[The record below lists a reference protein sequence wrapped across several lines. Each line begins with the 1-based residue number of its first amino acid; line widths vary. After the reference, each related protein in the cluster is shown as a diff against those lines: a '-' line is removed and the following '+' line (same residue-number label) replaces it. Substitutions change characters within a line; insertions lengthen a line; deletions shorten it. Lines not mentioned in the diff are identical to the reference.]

1 MKQRLLL
8 ALLMLLTSAGF
19 MKVDGQTIKLA
30 QTEQE
35 ENVTIT
41 FTSSAK
47 TFVGNGV
54 AGKTASYPQIGSD
67 VPVVSSDGSTASYTY
82 KTKTDA
88 PTDLVINSAVPTTSW
103 GDISLTIEGKASQFI
118 TTDANQPFVGTITS
132 LKILSTELTN
142 LNLAKASNLQT
153 LDVSGCTKLTTID
166 NIAGASQLKTL
177 NASGCGFV
185 KLMDISSLTVLEV
198 LDLSDNQLTG
208 FSGSFPVSL
217 KTVDLSGNKLDIKED
232 PWNLTSLVNLTSLKL
247 DGNTIR
253 DISVKEG
260 CFVDFGT
267 QDFTGYSL
275 SPASLGANKD
285 LDLNK
290 DLCAKLV
297 TENVTIVK
305 AESWKK
311 LNDKTGLY
319 DIDATVEAHAV
330 IPDNKVVYRFYDA
343 QNVYVHGDYEC
354 VLVSDKDYKY
364 RVHFTVDPAKVSL
377 TKAELPNGAVIK
389 IFNNSD
395 SEIDF
400 LGANTVSGLKQ
411 GENYKIDIDFT
422 NAPGYELSTF
432 DIKGLKLIDGSV
444 LTKRPIKCVV
454 AATYD
459 KNGDVEPYVGAEIV
473 GTACKV
479 TYTIKSSS
487 DRGVC
492 QVYLADPEGKYT
504 IPVASETELAYG
516 TKIRVLLTPR
526 DPKFTPS
533 VTINGTT
540 YDKDSGLQ
548 ELGENGQ
555 YFVDVTVDKNMN
567 ITASFGDKTSVDV
580 GVILNG
586 EELASSTDLLKD
598 LTVTIFGS
606 GLPTSGSPINRTTGD
621 VTLIPG
627 VSYQLKTAIGS
638 SVSSTD
644 YIKYILVGGLA
655 LDVKREVAANSD
667 DIYTAEFIAP
677 SVNADIC
684 IVSSKLVSDW
694 TIIPSLLDPSETGN
708 VQTSIYEAD
717 GNGNGRAHAFK
728 FKTNPE
734 GLEKYVTVQYSIEGK
749 KQWSTDAPTSVGTY
763 DVQIVA
769 NSATDPKKD
778 GYLPLQGAR
787 EYKLEIKQA
796 TPTFTQVPVVTLS
809 DGKYVIT
816 NATNLEGL
824 DGSFNIGTPTES
836 SSHVVNFEFIP
847 EGNSN
852 YGEVAFAQEVK
863 VNNIEVKKQSVSI
876 SLPSDGSL
884 SIEKVMN
891 ANAVNCPLVEQEGLQ
906 QVEGKFVEGSDLYIY
921 VRYPIGV
928 DPTSVNGVSKY
939 TSSALSA
946 FADGNYSLKL
956 GHSGCYVKAFKYT
969 VPDNAA
975 NGQGEIITF
984 SIDNAAQLTKEY
996 QVEFT
1001 PKVYSIDYTGT
1012 PQTLKDFVM
1021 TNLVVKKAD
1030 GTSVQAYDAAN
1041 NTGYSISFNVKGNS
1055 TNKINGYPVNAGTY
1069 EMVVNVPAAGGH
1081 KSKSYTCDEF
1091 TINKATPKADDLTWP
1106 TALPILKG
1114 DDLLCANL
1122 VGGVSTMVPGSF
1134 QWKNNSLVPQDGQTC
1149 PVEFVPTDLTNYNSI
1164 GDKATEVTVLDITI
1178 PVLRV
1183 ETPMYGT
1190 ITVKDGDGNLISS
1203 GSDIST
1209 VKTLVITATPAQY
1222 FTFGKLVINGKE
1234 YTTQTVTIP
1243 VDGTSPVK
1251 VSAEFKHIDEE
1262 PEIDENSR
1270 YTVNVTKVLR
1280 GAVIDKPGANSV
1292 KRGESFS
1299 FSVATLAADASKV
1312 VVKVDGVT
1320 IKPVSG
1326 KYTITNI
1333 TENKEVSV
1341 TLANPTP
1348 IKVTVPTEYKNKGGY
1363 LMGRVK
1369 ISGPSDGKYYYN
1381 DQITLVAFPESNV
1394 HFDGWTGDLTGLTQI
1409 KEVVLTKDLTAGAK
1423 FSGTPTGIEDIMAA
1437 SITTGKGC
1445 VWVRGIANADVTIV
1459 SIAGRV
1465 QVQERISG
1473 DTRIDVPAGIYVV
1486 VLESGSDVKRVKVIV
1501 K

>member
-19 MKVDGQTIKLA
+19 MKVDGQTIVLA
-30 QTEQE
+30 QTDQE
-35 ENVTIT
+35 ETVTVT
-41 FTSSAK
+41 FTSSEK
-47 TFVGNGV
+47 TFVGDNV
-54 AGKTASYPQIGSD
+54 TGKTASYPKIGSD
-67 VPVVSSDGSTASYTY
+67 VPVVSPDGSTASYTF
-82 KTKTDA
+82 KTKTDGS
-88 PTDLVINSAVPTTSW
+88 TTLLINNAVPTTSW
-103 GDISLTIEGKASQFI
+103 GGISLTIEGKVNQFI
-118 TTDANQPFVGTITS
+118 TTKENLPFVETITY
-132 LKILSTELTN
+132 LKILSTELTD
-142 LNLAKASNLQT
+142 LNLAYASKLLELN
-153 LDVSGCTKLTTID
+153 VSGCTKLATIN
-166 NIAGASQLKTL
+166 NIASASQLATL

-185 KLMDISSLTVLEV
+185 KLMDISSLAGLKVLN
-198 LDLSDNQLTG
+198 LSYNQLEG
-208 FSGSFPVSL
+208 FIGSFPTSL
-217 KTVDLSGNKLDIKED
+217 ETVDLSGNKLNITEN
-232 PWNLTSLVNLTSLKL
+232 PWNLTSLVNLTSLSL

-253 DISVKEG
+253 DVSVVDK
-260 CFVDFGT
+260 CSVDFGT

-275 SPASLGANKD
+275 TDGALWANKD
-285 LDLNK
+285 LDLNT
-290 DLCAKLV
+290 DLCGHLV
-297 TENVTIVK
+297 TGKVTIVK

-311 LNDKTGLY
+311 LNDKTGQY
-319 DIDATVEAHAV
+319 DIDATAEAHTV

-343 QNVYVHGDYEC
+343 QNVYVDGDYEC

-364 RVHFTVDPAKVSL
+364 RVHFTVDPAKVTL
-377 TKAELPNGAVIK
+377 TKAELLNGAVIK
-389 IFNNSD
+389 VFNNSD
-395 SEIDF
+395 SEIEF
-400 LGANTVSGLKQ
+400 QGANTVSGLKQ

-454 AATYD
+454 AATYG
-459 KNGDVEPYVGAEIV
+459 KNGDVEPYVGAKIV

-479 TYTIKSSS
+479 TYTTKSSS

-492 QVYLADPEGKYT
+492 QVYKADSEEKYT

-516 TKIRVLLTPR
+516 TKIRILLTPR

-540 YDKDSGLQ
+540 YNENNGLQ

-586 EELASSTDLLKD
+586 EELASSTDPLNS

-606 GLPTSGSPINRTTGD
+606 GLSTSGSPINKSSGA
-621 VTLIPG
+621 VELIPG
-627 VSYQLKTAIGS
+627 VSYQLKTVIGS
-638 SVSSTD
+638 SVSSTY

-677 SVNADIC
+677 SVDADIC
-684 IVSSKLVSDW
+684 IVTSKLVSDW
-694 TIIPSLLDPSETGN
+694 TIIPSLLDPSETDE

-717 GNGNGRAHAFK
+717 GNGNGRAYAFK

-749 KQWSTDAPTSVGTY
+749 NQWSTDAPTSVGTY

-787 EYKLEIKQA
+787 AYKLKIKQA

-809 DGKYVIT
+809 DDKYVIT

-836 SSHVVNFEFIP
+836 SSHVVKFDFIP
-847 EGNSN
+847 EGNTN
-852 YGEVAFAQEVK
+852 YGKVAFAQEVK
-863 VNNIEVKKQSVSI
+863 VDNIEVKKQSVSI

-891 ANAVNCPLVEQEGLQ
+891 ADAVSCVKNSNDTYGPFV
-906 QVEGKFVEGSDLYIY
+906 GKTELYIY

-928 DPTSVNGVSKY
+928 NPSSVRGQLQYQKGVLTEY
-939 TSSALSA
+939 AN
-946 FADGNYSLKL
+946 GNYSLKL

-969 VPDNAA
+969 VPDDAA
-975 NGQGEIITF
+975 NGQGETIAF

-1012 PQTLKDFVM
+1012 PQTLNDFVM

-1030 GTSVQAYDAAN
+1030 GTPVQAYDATN

-1055 TNKINGYPVNAGTY
+1055 TSKINGYPVNAGTY
-1069 EMVVNVPAAGGH
+1069 EMVVNVPAAEGH
-1081 KSKSYTCDEF
+1081 KSKSYTCNEF
-1091 TINKATPKADDLTWP
+1091 TINKATPKANDLIWP

-1114 DDLLCANL
+1114 DDLSCANL

-1149 PVEFVPTDLTNYNSI
+1149 PVEFVPTDKSNYNSI

-1465 QVQERISG
+1465 QAQERISG

>member
-19 MKVDGQTIKLA
+19 MKVDGQTIVLP

-54 AGKTASYPQIGSD
+54 AGKTASYPQIGTSI
-67 VPVVSSDGSTASYTY
+67 PVVSSDGSTASYTF
-82 KTKTDA
+82 KTKTDDI
-88 PTDLVINSAVPTTSW
+88 TTLVINNAVPTISW
-103 GDISLTIEGKASQFI
+103 GDITLTVEGKVSQFI
-118 TTDANQPFVGTITS
+118 TEEKNTPFVGTITS

-166 NIAGASQLKTL
+166 NIVGASQLKTL

-217 KTVDLSGNKLDIKED
+217 KTVDLSGNKLDIKDD
-232 PWNLTSLVNLTSLKL
+232 PWDLTSLVNLTSLKL
-247 DGNTIR
+247 NGNTIR
-253 DISVKEG
+253 DVSVKEG
-260 CFVDFGT
+260 FSVDFGT
-267 QDFTGYSL
+267 QDFTGYTL
-275 SPASLGANKD
+275 SDALRPFANSNFD
-285 LDLNK
+285 LKVLSTN
-290 DLCAKLV
+290 LV
-297 TENVTIVK
+297 TGKISIQS

-311 LNDKTGLY
+311 KNDKTGQY
-319 DIDATVEAHAV
+319 DIDASNEANTT
-330 IPDNKVVYRFYDA
+330 IEKNSIIYRFFDKNNG
-343 QNVYVHGDYEC
+343 NVYVHGDYEC
-354 VLVSDKDYKY
+354 VLVSDKGYKY
-364 RVHFTVDPAKVSL
+364 RVRFTVKPANVSITRKDLTHGEIKVSS
-377 TKAELPNGAVIK
+377 ANGVSLPFA
-389 IFNNSD
+389 NNQVANITQGTNLI
-395 SEIDF
+395 ID
-400 LGANTVSGLKQ
+400 V
-411 GENYKIDIDFT
+411 DFT

-432 DIKGLKLIDGSV
+432 DIKGLKLIDGSD
-444 LTKRPIKCVV
+444 LTKRPIKCEV
-454 AATYD
+454 AAAYG
-459 KNGDVEPYVGAEIV
+459 KNADVEPYVGAEIV

-526 DPKFTPS
+526 DPKFTPT

-540 YDKDSGLQ
+540 YDKNNGLQ

-567 ITASFGDKTSVDV
+567 ITASFGDKTSVEV

-586 EELASSTDLLKD
+586 KDLAHTSDPLKD
-598 LTVTIFGS
+598 LTVTILGS
-606 GLPTSGSPINRTTGD
+606 GLPTEGVNISAASYIKAKLT
-621 VTLIPG
+621 PG
-627 VSYQLKTAIGS
+627 VSYQLKTGISGS
-638 SVSSTD
+638 SNY
-644 YIKYILVGGLA
+644 YIKYILIGDQSLN
-655 LDVKREVAANSD
+655 VKRDVSAGNID
-667 DIYTAEFIAP
+667 VYTAEFIAP
-677 SVNADIC
+677 SVDADIC
-684 IVSSKLVSDW
+684 IVSSELVRDW
-694 TIIPSLLDPSETGN
+694 AIIPRLLDPSETGG

-717 GNGNGRAHAFK
+717 GNGNGRAHAFM
-728 FKTNPE
+728 FKTSPE
-734 GLEKYVTVQYSIEGK
+734 GLEKYVTVQYSNDGGTT
-749 KQWSTDAPTSVGTY
+749 WSTDAPVSVGTY
-763 DVQIVA
+763 KVQIKA
-769 NSATDPKKD
+769 NPEVDSKKD
-778 GYLPLQGAR
+778 GYLPLVAR
-787 EYKLEIKQA
+787 EYQLKIKPA
-796 TPTFTQVPVVTLS
+796 APTFKQVPSVTLVNNQ
-809 DGKYVIT
+809 YVISDVENVEGVKGHYEVLT
-816 NATNLEGL
+816 NVNT
-824 DGSFNIGTPTES
+824 T
-836 SSHVVNFEFIP
+836 SSHRVKFKFVP

-852 YGEVAFAQEVK
+852 YKEVEFVQEVK
-863 VNNIEVKKQSVSI
+863 VDNTSDVKTQPVSI
-876 SLPSDGSL
+876 SLPSDQSL
-884 SIEKVMN
+884 SIEKILN
-891 ANAVNCPLVEQEGLQ
+891 ANAVSCNSGDS
-906 QVEGKFVEGSDLYIY
+906 FVGGTELYIY

-928 DPTSVNGVSKY
+928 NPSAVKGVSESTQQVLQDY
-939 TSSALSA
+939 AE
-946 FADGNYSLKL
+946 GNYSLKL
-956 GHSGCYVKAFKYT
+956 GHSGCYVKAFKYV
-969 VPDNAA
+969 VPENTD
-975 NGQGEIITF
+975 GQGETISF
-984 SIDNAAQLTKEY
+984 SIDKDAQLTNKY
-996 QVEFT
+996 TVQFT
-1001 PKVYSIDYTGT
+1001 SKVYEADYTGT
-1012 PQTLKDFVM
+1012 PLTLRNFVAE
-1021 TNLVVKKAD
+1021 NL
-1030 GTSVQAYDAAN
+1030 SVSPAPASE
-1041 NTGYSISFNVKGNS
+1041 YSIAFKQGETLVK
-1055 TNKINGYPVNAGTY
+1055 GYPVNVGTY
-1069 EMVVNVPAAGGH
+1069 TMVVDVPAENGYEAC
-1081 KSKSYTCDEF
+1081 SKEVGTF
-1091 TINKATPKADDLTWP
+1091 KINVVKPVISTWP
-1106 TALPILKG
+1106 TALPVLKG
-1114 DDLLCANL
+1114 DDLSCANL

-1134 QWKNNSLVPQDGQTC
+1134 QWKDKTTVPVDGEEY
-1149 PVEFVPTDLTNYNSI
+1149 PVVFVPADKENYASVQENLT
-1164 GDKATEVTVLDITI
+1164 KVTVLDITLPI
-1178 PVLRV
+1178 LRV
-1183 ETPMYGT
+1183 EAPLYGS
-1190 ITVKDGDGNLISS
+1190 IVVRDAEGNLINS
-1203 GSDIST
+1203 GDDLST

-1381 DQITLVAFPESNV
+1381 DQITLVAFPESGV

-1465 QVQERISG
+1465 QAQERISG